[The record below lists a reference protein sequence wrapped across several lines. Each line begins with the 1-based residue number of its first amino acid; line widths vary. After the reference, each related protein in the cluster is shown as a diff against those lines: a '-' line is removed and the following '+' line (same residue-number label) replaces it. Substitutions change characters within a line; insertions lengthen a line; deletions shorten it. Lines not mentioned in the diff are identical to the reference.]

1 MQRVINTIELF
12 SGGWM
17 GFSPGLRDYY
27 VQSNNFFTSN
37 NKKDRNVGLRRTL
50 VEVDGSDNDHAQ
62 RDDDC
67 DPASDCAS
75 DRPKKKEK
83 QLDEEVYKV
92 AGRFVSITYP
102 TEQGVV

>member
-1 MQRVINTIELF
+1 
-12 SGGWM
+12 M
-17 GFSPGLRDYY
+17 GLL
-27 VQSNNFFTSN
+27 VEIHNNSFTSN

-50 VEVDGSDNDHAQ
+50 VEVDGSNNDHAQ

-67 DPASDCAS
+67 DPASDCAP
-75 DRPKKKEK
+75 DRPQKKEK